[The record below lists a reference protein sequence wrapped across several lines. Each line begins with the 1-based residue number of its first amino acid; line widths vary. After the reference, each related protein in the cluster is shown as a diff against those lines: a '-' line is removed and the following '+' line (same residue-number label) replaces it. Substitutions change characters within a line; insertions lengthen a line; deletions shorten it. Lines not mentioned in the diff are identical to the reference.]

1 VTSYPNPFEEALAPD
16 PDAGLQMDVDLDVD
30 PEPDNLA
37 QKVTVGATWTA
48 MANAASYG
56 AQFISTIVLV
66 RLLTPED
73 YGLTTVVWVVSSFA
87 ILFTDLGI
95 GPAVVHRRHLDGD
108 FVASAFWANLLT
120 GVSLTLIVS
129 ALAPLIAWI
138 YGEPDLIGL
147 TILASLAFTLNS
159 AVVPLALLERAFKF
173 RLLAI
178 VEALTRVAGWMAAIV
193 FALIG
198 FGASSLV
205 AGPLLSFAL
214 LTLSLFVITRFRPRG
229 FGSKDSYLSLWR
241 YGRGV
246 TGYGFTEFLMHQS
259 DSILVPL
266 VAPVSSVGLY
276 NRAYNL
282 MTLPVNQI
290 GIPLAR
296 VMMPALSELQ
306 DDLERFRRGV
316 RRSVLVVS
324 AVGFPVAVGLG
335 TTASTL
341 IPLLFGDAWAD
352 SVFLVQ
358 ILSIA
363 SIVLVAE
370 LPLRSIFTA
379 TGETSRLFRYGVVQC
394 SLSIAAVLI
403 GLFWGVHGV
412 VIAIAVRQW
421 LGIPISLG
429 WPLKVVDQPMGE
441 VLRLLLG
448 PLLAVIGMGAL
459 VLGVGFAADGLADG
473 VQFGLQALVGALSY
487 VVLLRLFSP
496 AAMHDLIGVVR
507 RRRAS

>member
-1 VTSYPNPFEEALAPD
+1 VTSFQPPFEEALAPD
-16 PDAGLQMDVDLDVD
+16 PGAEPESEDLAG
-30 PEPDNLA
+30 
-37 QKVTVGATWTA
+37 KVSAGATWIA
-48 MANAASYG
+48 LANAASYG

-95 GPAVVHRRHLDGD
+95 GPAVVHRRDLDDD
-108 FVASAFWANLLT
+108 FVASAFWANLGT
-120 GVSLTLIVS
+120 GASLTLLVS

-138 YGEPDLIGL
+138 YGEPDLVGL

-159 AVVPLALLERAFKF
+159 AIVPLALLERDFRF

-178 VEALTRVAGWMAAIV
+178 VEASSRVTGWMAAIV
-193 FALIG
+193 FALLG

-214 LTLSLFVITRFRPRG
+214 LTGSLLVITRFRPKG
-229 FGSKDSYLSLWR
+229 FGNKASYLSLWR

-246 TGYGFTEFLMHQS
+246 TGYGFTEFFMHQS

-290 GIPLAR
+290 GVPLSR
-296 VMMPALSELQ
+296 VMLPALSGLQ
-306 DDLERFRRGV
+306 DDLDRFRRGV

-324 AVGFPVAVGLG
+324 AVGFPVAVGIG

-341 IPLLFGDAWAD
+341 IPLLFGDAWVDA
-352 SVFLVQ
+352 VFLVQ
-358 ILSIA
+358 VLSVA
-363 SIVLVAE
+363 SVVLVAE

-379 TGETSRLFRYGVVQC
+379 TGQTSSLFRYGLVQC
-394 SLSIAAVLI
+394 ALSVTAVVI

-441 VLRLLLG
+441 VLRELLG
-448 PLLAVIGMGAL
+448 PFLAVAGMAGV
-459 VLGVGFAADGLADG
+459 VLGVGFAADGLPDVA
-473 VQFGLQALVGALSY
+473 QLGLQVAAGAGSY
-487 VVLLRLFSP
+487 AVLLRLLSP
-496 AAMHDLIGVVR
+496 ASMHDLVGVVR
-507 RRRAS
+507 RRRTS